1 MTDEDQMILVDTS
14 VWIDSFQKGFAAVE
28 KITNEP
34 VICIHRFIVGEF
46 AVDNLGNRHKVI
58 DILNNLYHVK
68 IIDDKDVLNL
78 VKEKKLYGK
87 GIGYIDCHLLAS
99 AVSMP
104 NTLLWTHDRRLH
116 SVAVKLG
123 VAFPLELAQER
134 YPNLS

>member
-1 MTDEDQMILVDTS
+1 MTNADELILVDTS
-14 VWIDSFQKGFAAVE
+14 VWIDSFQKGFAAVD

-34 VICIHRFIVGEF
+34 EICVHQFIVGEF
-46 AVDNLGNRHKVI
+46 AVGNLGNRHKVI

-68 IIDDKDVLNL
+68 IIDHKEVLNL

-99 AVSMP
+99 AVAMP
-104 NTLLWTHDRRLH
+104 NTLLWTHDRRLR
-116 SVAVKLG
+116 SAAIQLG